1 MLFYQQP
8 IDGVLAARRHFREND
23 APLLILRAMWWRR
36 AVAVPF
42 GYAEL
47 CFQAAFNLRHRVY
60 KDEIV

>member
-1 MLFYQQP
+1 MLYQQP
-8 IDGVLAARRHFREND
+8 IDSALAARRHFWEND

-47 CFQAAFNLRHRVY
+47 YFQAAFNLRHRVY